1 MLAVAGVH
9 HLVRSPTGRAKEDT
23 RHAGCQS
30 PGTKIASNSEDSR
43 PFAGSDQEFHQPN
56 TRRRNFLA
64 GRRVETARM
73 SESMAPRYPDI
84 HVRLNS
90 RNPYALISA
99 VRLALRQAQ
108 VDESEV
114 YRFTEEA
121 LEVEEPRRMRAV
133 CNSWADISVNP

>member
-1 MLAVAGVH
+1 
-9 HLVRSPTGRAKEDT
+9 
-23 RHAGCQS
+23 
-30 PGTKIASNSEDSR
+30 
-43 PFAGSDQEFHQPN
+43 
-56 TRRRNFLA
+56 
-64 GRRVETARM
+64 
-73 SESMAPRYPDI
+73 MAPRYPDI

-121 LEVEEPRRMRAV
+121 LEVEEPRRMREV
-133 CNSWADISVNP
+133 CDSWADISVNP